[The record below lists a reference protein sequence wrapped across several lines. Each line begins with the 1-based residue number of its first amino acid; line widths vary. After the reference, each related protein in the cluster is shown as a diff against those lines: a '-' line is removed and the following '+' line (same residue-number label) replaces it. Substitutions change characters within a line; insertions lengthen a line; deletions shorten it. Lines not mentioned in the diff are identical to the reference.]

1 VTPDPGQR
9 PDPEDGAHTVPVYW
23 TLRACELLG
32 ALIFSTALPWQQA
45 FTWFAL
51 VAGFGSWRWW
61 HVTRPQFKALPTT
74 RRRLIY
80 RLCVWTSMFLVG
92 SAWYFLYVPG
102 NQVMMVVLAIYLMG
116 SAALVALRVTG
127 DFARTVVAVCLTV
140 LPTSA
145 RFFVEGLQGNLLLV
159 LLGIGGVLMTIS
171 IVQMSRVQERMLL
184 QQYELRQRAERAA
197 TAVAAVG
204 LAKSRFFAAVSHDLR
219 QPVHAIGL
227 YLDPLVKLAQRAQ
240 DEPAQHAAEGIRQS
254 WRALDDLLSQV
265 LDLTRMDSG
274 VVTAELQSTEIA
286 PLVRSLVMQHSAT
299 AERAGVRIVALVQP
313 GRFAV
318 ADELMLKRVLS
329 NLLDNAI
336 KFSPTERT
344 VAVTLR
350 SGQGVWRLQV
360 RDAGPGIALA
370 EQGKIFEEFVQL
382 GNDARDRRQGLGL
395 GLAISKRFTQ
405 LMGGSLSVRSEPG
418 CGCCMTIEL
427 PKAQARW
434 LEADREDDFD
444 DLDMHDNPAIRRD
457 SRPDSRPYPASA
469 APEPAP
475 WPGMTELASAIAPH
489 PLDASALTMP
499 AWPEQDVLLLED
511 DYLVSNAMCQ
521 LLRSWGQR
529 VHPVQTAAQ
538 ALEQADSCT
547 LAICD
552 VRLPHGASGLDV
564 ALQLRARGK
573 KVLLLSGETDAA
585 LREAACEHQLLLLT
599 KPVSSAQMLLALQ
612 SL

>member
-1 VTPDPGQR
+1 
-9 PDPEDGAHTVPVYW
+9 
-23 TLRACELLG
+23 
-32 ALIFSTALPWQQA
+32 
-45 FTWFAL
+45 
-51 VAGFGSWRWW
+51 
-61 HVTRPQFKALPTT
+61 
-74 RRRLIY
+74 
-80 RLCVWTSMFLVG
+80 
-92 SAWYFLYVPG
+92 
-102 NQVMMVVLAIYLMG
+102 
-116 SAALVALRVTG
+116 VALRVTG
-127 DFARTVVAVCLTV
+127 DFARTVVAVCLAV

-145 RFFVEGLQGNLLLV
+145 RFFIEGLQGNLLLV
-159 LLGIGGVLMTIS
+159 LLGVGGVLMTIS

-227 YLDPLVKLAQRAQ
+227 YLDPLIKLAQRAH

-286 PLVRSLVMQHSAT
+286 PLVRSLVMQHSAA

-336 KFSPTERT
+336 KFSPPERT
-344 VAVTLR
+344 VAITLR

-360 RDAGPGIALA
+360 RDAGPGIALD

-418 CGCCMTIEL
+418 RGCCMTIEL

-434 LEADREDDFD
+434 LEADSQD
-444 DLDMHDNPAIRRD
+444 DLDDLDVHDNPNFGTEKA
-457 SRPDSRPYPASA
+457 PAL
-469 APEPAP
+469 PEPAP
-475 WPGMTELASAIAPH
+475 WPGATAVVSATALPGLDESGLALP
-489 PLDASALTMP
+489 ALP
-499 AWPEQDVLLLED
+499 AQDVLLLED
-511 DYLVSNAMCQ
+511 DYLVANAMRQ
-521 LLRSWGQR
+521 LLQSWGQR
-529 VHPVQTAAQ
+529 VLVAQTAAQ
-538 ALEQADSCT
+538 ALEKADGCA

-552 VRLPHGASGLDV
+552 VRLPHGDSGLDV

-585 LREAACEHQLLLLT
+585 LREAAYENQLLLLT
-599 KPVSSAQMLLALQ
+599 KPVSSEQMLLALR